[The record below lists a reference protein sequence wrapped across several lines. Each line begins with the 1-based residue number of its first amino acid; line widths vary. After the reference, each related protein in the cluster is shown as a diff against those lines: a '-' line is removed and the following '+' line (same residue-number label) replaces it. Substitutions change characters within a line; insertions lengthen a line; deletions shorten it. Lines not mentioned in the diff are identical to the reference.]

1 MSQSGLVTFPHS
13 LESLSYV
20 ITDSTEN
27 LYFCPMLE
35 ILYQDDYL
43 IAINKPSGLLVHK
56 SKYAGPANEY
66 AVEKLTN
73 QIGKKVHLVHRLDR
87 KTSGV
92 LLFAFDKETL
102 KLISDQFMNR
112 EVEKKYLAILRG
124 WTKEEET
131 IDYDLTNENEIVQ
144 NAITYYR
151 RLQISEI
158 DLPFLKHPTSRY
170 SFVEAIPETGRFHQ
184 LRKHFKHILHPILG
198 CRKHGCNKQNKLW
211 LNTFNITAM
220 PLHSHQLNFKH
231 PITNQNISINASLNV
246 NPGFLEIGNILSF
259 NFQEY
264 I

>member
-1 MSQSGLVTFPHS
+1 
-13 LESLSYV
+13 
-20 ITDSTEN
+20 
-27 LYFCPMLE
+27 MLE
-35 ILYQDDYL
+35 ILYRDENL

-56 SKYAGPANEY
+56 SYYAGEADEY
-66 AVEKLTN
+66 AVEKLT
-73 QIGKKVHLVHRLDR
+73 QQMDRKVHLVHRLDR

-92 LLFAFDKETL
+92 LLFTFDKETL
-102 KLISDQFMNR
+102 KLMSDQFMNR
-112 EVEKKYLAILRG
+112 EVEKKYIAILRG

-151 RLQISEI
+151 RLQTSEI

-170 SFVEAIPETGRFHQ
+170 SLVEAIPETGRFHQ

-211 LNTFNITAM
+211 LNTFEITAM

-231 PITNQNISINASLNV
+231 PYTQQNISINASLKV
-246 NPGFLEIGNILSF
+246 NPDFLQIGEIL
-259 NFQEY
+259 NFDLKDY
-264 I
+264 L